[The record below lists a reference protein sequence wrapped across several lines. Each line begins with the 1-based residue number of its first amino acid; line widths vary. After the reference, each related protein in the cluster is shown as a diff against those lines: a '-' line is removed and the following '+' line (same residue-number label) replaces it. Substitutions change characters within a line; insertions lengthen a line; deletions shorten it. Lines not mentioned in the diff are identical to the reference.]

1 MKILAV
7 GDSVKLPTGYARVS
21 QKVLGY
27 FVAKGHQVYH
37 VGWGHTEP
45 RENLNIYVDGRHV
58 GAITLLPTVT
68 QGNFYTDSTVYY
80 YNQIHPELLY
90 NSNDFFSSQDLVN
103 RKNDMKSFIVNYGVL
118 DGPEAAKAF
127 KSIIDGIDI
136 PITPS
141 QYGFELLKQVTD
153 RGMYIPHGVDLNM
166 FKPSDVAREEL
177 KKKYGLQGKF
187 VFGSVNRN
195 IWRKQFPQMLR
206 ALANMKYIHGIKD
219 VAMFIIADAFDQ
231 QGCNLVKWA
240 QYLNLS
246 ISNQPDQ
253 PADVMLNPNYMNIL
267 NPLTDELLV
276 ESYNSFDVLLSA
288 SMSEGFGLPTLEAM
302 ACGVPSIMPDN
313 SANTELVKGH
323 GWLYPTVKNIDGS
336 SAFVTPTL
344 FDVTYGYEMPDY
356 AAMEIAMIDA
366 YRKTEMVK
374 NFSRLSLETAKK
386 YDWNRVLPLWDQ
398 VLDKVPKKA

>member
-1 MKILAV
+1 
-7 GDSVKLPTGYARVS
+7 
-21 QKVLGY
+21 
-27 FVAKGHQVYH
+27 
-37 VGWGHTEP
+37 
-45 RENLNIYVDGRHV
+45 
-58 GAITLLPTVT
+58 
-68 QGNFYTDSTVYY
+68 
-80 YNQIHPELLY
+80 
-90 NSNDFFSSQDLVN
+90 
-103 RKNDMKSFIVNYGVL
+103 
-118 DGPEAAKAF
+118 
-127 KSIIDGIDI
+127 
-136 PITPS
+136 
-141 QYGFELLKQVTD
+141 
-153 RGMYIPHGVDLNM
+153 
-166 FKPSDVAREEL
+166 
-177 KKKYGLQGKF
+177 
-187 VFGSVNRN
+187 
-195 IWRKQFPQMLR
+195 
-206 ALANMKYIHGIKD
+206 
-219 VAMFIIADAFDQ
+219 
-231 QGCNLVKWA
+231 
-240 QYLNLS
+240 
-246 ISNQPDQ
+246 
-253 PADVMLNPNYMNIL
+253 LNPNYMNIL

-323 GWLYPTVKNIDGS
+323 GWLYLTVKNIDGS